1 MSKKE
6 YTVEVTEV
14 LQKTIKFIADSEQEA
29 VEAVRRVHEAI
40 GGLDYRDHVSTEY
53 RVVNKSES

>member
-1 MSKKE
+1 MSKE

-29 VEAVRRVHEAI
+29 VEAVRKVHEAI
-40 GGLDYRDHVSTEY
+40 GGLDYRHLVSTEY
-53 RVVNKSES
+53 KVVNKSES